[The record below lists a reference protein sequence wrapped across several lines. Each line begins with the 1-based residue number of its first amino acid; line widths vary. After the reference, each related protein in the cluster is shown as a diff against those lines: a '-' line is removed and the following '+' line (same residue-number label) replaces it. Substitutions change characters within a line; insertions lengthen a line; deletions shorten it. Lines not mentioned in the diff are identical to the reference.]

1 MPGTLFLVATPIG
14 NLEDITLRA
23 LRVLKEA
30 DRIAAE
36 DTRRTAR
43 LLSHYGITTAMV
55 SLHAHNE
62 RRRVPKLLD
71 EVEAGLSVAVVTDA
85 GMPGV
90 SDPGY
95 LIVSEA
101 VRRGVKVD
109 VIPGASAL
117 TVALAGSGLPSD
129 HVTFLGFPPSR
140 GAERRRW
147 LQTVAAT
154 APGTLVLFESPMRLR
169 ATLADSR
176 QILGDRQAVVA
187 RELTKV
193 HESWHRG
200 KLSELAEAVEA
211 GEIVSRGECVILVS
225 AQDEAGTDRPSPALS
240 DADVLHEFGRLT
252 DELGLSRRD
261 ALQALASETRLPR
274 RELYS
279 RIERAK
285 SSGK

>member
-200 KLSELAEAVEA
+200 KLSELAEAVEV

-225 AQDEAGTDRPSPALS
+225 AQADEVADRPSPALS